1 MDSLLI
7 VCHSFL
13 PTTSITLASTTY
25 MASPEKSPVRQLR
38 GENNNREIGTT
49 EEEKKVVSKTGEC
62 SGEVA
67 LKIDREVPKDSPSA
81 IAPVRLT
88 TIARTR
94 YYSLVRITSS
104 TRPSTSSSTSTS
116 SRASVRAPP
125 VQRKQRKIKSFLKAI
140 KEYWKPSDPIPPRNP
155 EQRSV
160 FLQPR
165 PAFVRPT
172 PVKQRQRKKTGILR
186 AIKEYWKPSDPV
198 PSWAQWPSEM
208 PPSAPTRAPKQKKRR
223 SVLKAVHD
231 YWRPP
236 RP

>member
-1 MDSLLI
+1 
-7 VCHSFL
+7 
-13 PTTSITLASTTY
+13 

-49 EEEKKVVSKTGEC
+49 EEEKKVVSETSEC
-62 SGEVA
+62 SEEVA
-67 LKIDREVPKDSPSA
+67 SEIDQEVPRDSPRT

-104 TRPSTSSSTSTS
+104 TRPSTSSSTS
-116 SRASVRAPP
+116 SRASLRAPP

-155 EQRSV
+155 EPRSA

-186 AIKEYWKPSDPV
+186 AIKEYWKPSDPELPRDPE